1 MVTLLLSS
9 GRNRSMVS
17 LAFRVLVAILTAAV
31 VLLLSGCVSEEDEG
45 KIGVVVTLPPQVEMI
60 EAIGGERIKVTVVV
74 PAGESP
80 HDYSPTPT
88 QMTNVAAAEIFFI
101 VGSGVEFETNFLDE
115 IVSQNKDLTVVN
127 CSEGIAFRN
136 MEGSNEN
143 HEAEHGSR
151 DPHVWLSP
159 LNARQMVMNMYNG
172 LVEIDPDGREFFE
185 TNRDSYISRL
195 ETLDEQISELFEG
208 KEGAAF
214 LVYHPAWGYFADAY
228 GIVELAIEEGGKKPG
243 PAGVAAIIEQARSL
257 GIKVVFVSPQF
268 SRSSAETIADEIEG
282 EVVTVDPL
290 AEDYLEN
297 LEYVAGELAE
307 GLSE

>member
-1 MVTLLLSS
+1 MVTLLFPS
-9 GRNRSMVS
+9 GRDPFMMGVAS
-17 LAFRVLVAILTAAV
+17 RVLMVIPIVAV
-31 VLLLSGCVSEEDEG
+31 VLILSGCVSEGDEG

-60 EAIGGERIKVTVVV
+60 KAIGGERVKVTVMV

-88 QMTNVAAAEIFFI
+88 QMTNVAAAQIFLA

-115 IVSQNKDLTVVN
+115 IVSQNKDLIVVN
-127 CSEGIAFRN
+127 CSEGITFRD
-136 MEGSNEN
+136 MEGSHEN

-159 LNARQMVMNMYNG
+159 LNAKQMVINMCNG
-172 LVEIDPDGREFFE
+172 LVGIDPDGREFYE

-195 ETLDEQISELFEG
+195 EDLDEQIDELFEG
-208 KEGAAF
+208 REGSAF

-243 PAGVAAIIEQARSL
+243 PAGVAAIIDRAKSL
-257 GIKVVFVSPQF
+257 GIRVIFVSPQF

-282 EVVTVDPL
+282 EVVAVDPL
-290 AEDYLEN
+290 AEDYLDN
-297 LEYVAGELAE
+297 LEYVAEELAK
-307 GLSE
+307 GLSQ

>member
-1 MVTLLLSS
+1 
-9 GRNRSMVS
+9 MVS
-17 LAFRVLVAILTAAV
+17 LDFRVLVAIPTAAV

-60 EAIGGERIKVTVVV
+60 EAIGGERIKVTVMV
-74 PAGESP
+74 PVGESP

-115 IVSQNKDLTVVN
+115 IVSQNRDLTVVN
-127 CSEGIAFRN
+127 CSEGIAFRE
-136 MEGSNEN
+136 MGGSHEN
-143 HEAEHGSR
+143 HEAEQGSR

-159 LNARQMVMNMYNG
+159 QNARQMVMNLCKG
-172 LVEIDPDGREFFE
+172 LVGIDPDGREFYE

-195 ETLDEQISELFEG
+195 EELDEQIGELFEG

-243 PAGVAAIIEQARSL
+243 PAGVAAIIEQAKSL

-290 AEDYLEN
+290 AQDYIEN
-297 LEYVAGELAE
+297 LEYVAGELAK